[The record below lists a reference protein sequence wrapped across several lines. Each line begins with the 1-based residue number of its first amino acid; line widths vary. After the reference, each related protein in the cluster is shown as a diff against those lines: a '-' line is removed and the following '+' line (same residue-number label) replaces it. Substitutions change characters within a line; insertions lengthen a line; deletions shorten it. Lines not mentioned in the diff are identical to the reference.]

1 MERNAIG
8 NVLKAKRKQNNYSVK
23 DIVKILAEKDI
34 PVAEK
39 TVYSWESGHRQPDA
53 DTFMILCSI
62 YKITDI
68 LTEFGA
74 VSHQS
79 DMNALSGLSVNSSD
93 DNDDKMSLSSHEKKV
108 ILAYKAQ
115 PEMQPPV
122 DKLLGVEDKS
132 ESKPASAP
140 NVEGEEMVRVFRA
153 ARSDNHTEG
162 GWVEIPKWQMDILKN
177 AEPDEGDF

>member
-1 MERNAIG
+1 MSIG
-8 NVLKAKRKQNNYSVK
+8 ENIKLLRSHYDLNQAELAKIAGVTSKAVSTWENNIKTPRMGPIQKMADYFGLLKSDIIEEGGIAKALVSNSTQLINIDEINTLRRPQ
-23 DIVKILAEKDI
+23 L
-34 PVAEK
+34 
-39 TVYSWESGHRQPDA
+39 Q
-53 DTFMILCSI
+53 
-62 YKITDI
+62 
-68 LTEFGA
+68 LTE
-74 VSHQS
+74 
-79 DMNALSGLSVNSSD
+79 
-93 DNDDKMSLSSHEKKV
+93 HEEEV

-162 GWVEIPKWQMDILKN
+162 GWVEIPKWQMDILEN